1 MFFNNTP
8 NFLASESLLMLVEAP
23 CACLN
28 SVCSQSHFKYH
39 SSMQSFLNPQL
50 EMISPCFKTLSSI
63 LYLPYKTQNIVFSLF
78 IKKINHLISF
88 SRQIINALQVRCR
101 QVLPSKHCA
110 WVTLLVLK
118 HLADKR
124 LRWDN
129 CSLDNS
135 LFCHRCHCLCDRH
148 GIANFEI
155 ASLRYNW
162 LTINC
167 TYLMYTTWQL
177 MT

>member
-1 MFFNNTP
+1 MP
-8 NFLASESLLMLVEAP
+8 RESLLMLVEAS

-28 SVCSQSHFKYH
+28 SVCSQSHFKCH
-39 SSMQSFLNPQL
+39 SFMQSFLNPQL
-50 EMISPCFKTLSSI
+50 EMISPCFETLYSI
-63 LYLPYKTQNIVFSLF
+63 LYLPYKTKYFVLSSHSLL
-78 IKKINHLISF
+78 KKINHLISF

-101 QVLPSKHCA
+101 QVLTSKDCA

-135 LFCHRCHCLCDRH
+135 LFCHRCLCLCDRH

-155 ASLRYNW
+155 ALLRYNW

-167 TYLMYTTWQL
+167 TCLMCTTWQL